1 MLISKLVFILNLN
14 TILIHYFIVG
24 LWLFMIPGL
33 VATRAILLSVKIKQV
48 NQQVTLA
55 L

>member
-1 MLISKLVFILNLN
+1 MV
-14 TILIHYFIVG
+14 
-24 LWLFMIPGL
+24 PGL

-48 NQQVTLA
+48 NQQVTLT

>member
-1 MLISKLVFILNLN
+1 MV
-14 TILIHYFIVG
+14 
-24 LWLFMIPGL
+24 PRL

-48 NQQVTLA
+48 NQQVTLT